1 MLSVANI
8 KRNDGYSQ
16 SQQLSPGKEYLEV
29 LFLKIFLREPPP
41 AAAAD
46 LGSKHISHLA
56 VSMPSLKTGQHQ
68 NMIQPGYTAN
78 QSEGSSWDWLGSRR
92 ELTCLIWETYTL
104 HIQLGSR
111 NCS

>member
-8 KRNDGYSQ
+8 KRNDGH

-29 LFLKIFLREPPP
+29 LFLKIFLRELPP

-68 NMIQPGYTAN
+68 NMIQP
-78 QSEGSSWDWLGSRR
+78 D
-92 ELTCLIWETYTL
+92 
-104 HIQLGSR
+104 
-111 NCS
+111 